1 MLLNIDLEKKLNEL
15 NEGTYYKTLNGKT
28 YEIVVKNIESD
39 TKTIN
44 VYYNKKLIFE
54 SNYYKDGKIKKEGIE
69 MRDDYNNYTLN
80 DIIEK
85 MISLSEG
92 YAQLEN
98 MSICVKES
106 KKIDSMSSTSFK
118 VEIEDEMNFYTFNI
132 PFTNEYYI
140 DIKSKDNAF
149 EVYTKKDKTSVEKDN
164 RSITFVDKDK
174 KYSIVKN
181 VLTNLNDDKKY
192 FVHNNTLMYKI
203 DENNYIGY
211 SFENDKVY
219 IYTKK
224 TNAVNNDIDNDFSK
238 IIYTK
243 NVAKASSVCN
253 GILNVLKNKV
263 KETVNDK
270 DLNGLIDNI
279 KLPKLDCNYDNY
291 YDEIIEVAG
300 LYKTHINNLNMLDD
314 ESIINSIYNLVVN
327 ANITIVDK
335 KIYDFKQN
343 INTNSLK
350 DLNTLYE
357 LRKQLREIIKLKK
370 KQNRTK
376 KKILTNTDIEN

>member
-1 MLLNIDLEKKLNEL
+1 MLYIDIEKKLNDL
-15 NEGTYYKTLNGKT
+15 SDGTYYKTLNGKS
-28 YEIVVKNIESD
+28 YEIVVKNTESD

-54 SNYYKDGKIKKEGIE
+54 SIYYKDGKIKKEGVVIMKDE
-69 MRDDYNNYTLN
+69 DKNYTLN
-80 DIIEK
+80 NIIEK

-92 YAQLEN
+92 YAELDN

-106 KKIDSMSSTSFK
+106 RKIDSNSSTSFK
-118 VEIEDEMNFYTFNI
+118 VEIEDEKNFYTFNI

-140 DIKSKDNAF
+140 NIKSKDNTF
-149 EVYTKKDKTSVEKDN
+149 EVYTNKNKTTEEKDN
-164 RSITFVDKDK
+164 RTITFMNKDK

-192 FVHNNTLMYKI
+192 NIHNNTLMYKI

-243 NVAKASSVCN
+243 NVAKASTVCN

-279 KLPKLDCNYDNY
+279 KLPKLDGNYDTH
-291 YDEIIEVAG
+291 YDEIIEVAE
-300 LYKTHINNLNMLDD
+300 LYKTYNGYLNILDD

-335 KIYDFKQN
+335 KIYDFKEN

-350 DLNTLYE
+350 DLNTLYA
-357 LRKQLREIIKLKK
+357 LRKQLRDIIKLKK
-370 KQNRTK
+370 KENRSK